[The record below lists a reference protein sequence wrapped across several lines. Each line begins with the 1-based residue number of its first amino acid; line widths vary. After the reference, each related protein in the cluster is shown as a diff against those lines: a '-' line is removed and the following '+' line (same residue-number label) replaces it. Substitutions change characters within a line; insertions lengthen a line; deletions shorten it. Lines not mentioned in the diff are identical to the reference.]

1 MGLKAADMTA
11 PDSQANQATIRC
23 LSFTVVPF
31 AAIWLLA
38 MLNIFSVEKSLMTV
52 TFLVTSAVLLTPQA
66 ICRVVGTEKPWIK
79 YMILFALAVALTM
92 ILCLETGRAT
102 TSAALILAALLTIFA
117 SERLS
122 GMRTNTSSALLG
134 CIYASF
140 RSRRVSDGSV
150 E

>member
-92 ILCLETGRAT
+92 LFTVAVC
-102 TSAALILAALLTIFA
+102 FV
-117 SERLS
+117 
-122 GMRTNTSSALLG
+122 MR
-134 CIYASF
+134 
-140 RSRRVSDGSV
+140 RHVRRISMV
-150 E
+150 ESMKAPE